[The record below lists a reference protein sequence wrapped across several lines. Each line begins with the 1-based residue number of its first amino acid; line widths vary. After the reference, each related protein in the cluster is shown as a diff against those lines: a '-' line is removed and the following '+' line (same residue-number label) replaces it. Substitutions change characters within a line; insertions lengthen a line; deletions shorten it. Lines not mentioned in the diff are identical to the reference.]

1 MQKTSGIEE
10 TLVADKKM
18 KEELGDI
25 YDLVKTFIESE
36 INMDI
41 QEPLLRLYDNSL
53 HFETRKN
60 DLLFA
65 ERSIVVAGLVL
76 IYSLFNIN
84 TFHFQ

>member
-1 MQKTSGIEE
+1 MEE

-18 KEELGDI
+18 KEELGEV

-53 HFETRKN
+53 HLETRKN

-76 IYSLFNIN
+76 IYS
-84 TFHFQ
+84 